1 MKYRR
6 GETIV
11 KCPEK
16 VFFNFWGHFTTQNSY
31 NYPLLVDCNV
41 GADQCVCP
49 KFCGLCHPDLCGGIS
64 KKSAFFQSPSATS
77 LLVPLAKRDSLFFLR
92 EDTPVYPIRLR
103 TKYNISTMILNIFL
117 QKNAISVKSYLNY
130 Y

>member
-16 VFFNFWGHFTTQNSY
+16 VFFNFWGHFTTRNSY

-41 GADQCVCP
+41 GADRCVCP

-64 KKSAFFQSPSATS
+64 KKSAFVQSPSAS
-77 LLVPLAKRDSLFFLR
+77 LVPLCESGTVCFFYGQ
-92 EDTPVYPIRLR
+92 TRLSAPML
-103 TKYNISTMILNIFL
+103 TNKKQHIHYDAPYIL
-117 QKNAISVKSYLNY
+117 QKNAICVKLYLNY